1 MESFFN
7 FQAFLSKYLFYEIF
21 LIFNKDLKIYFQK
34 KCNYLNQ
41 KSNFFS
47 HLITHSKEI
56 TQVLTQSL
64 GKSRELKKTPYAGSC
79 LFEFVWNCFVLL
91 EINTWQEVIPSR
103 SCCTSCNFHFLA
115 RFPSLRKVLIR
126 FILLSKFFINCFF
139 VLVNSK
145 RNSFIFKSGHC
156 IPCLSF
162 SAVFPPREECLYRGR
177 FVWKYKTVFRNIQV
191 QIIWAAWGDVL
202 PTLANL

>member
-91 EINTWQEVIPSR
+91 EINTLTLLLYVLQFSF
-103 SCCTSCNFHFLA
+103 SC
-115 RFPSLRKVLIR
+115 KV
-126 FILLSKFFINCFF
+126 SKFKKSFNQVYTFKQVFYQLFF
-139 VLVNSK
+139 
-145 RNSFIFKSGHC
+145 R
-156 IPCLSF
+156 F
-162 SAVFPPREECLYRGR
+162 SQF
-177 FVWKYKTVFRNIQV
+177 
-191 QIIWAAWGDVL
+191 
-202 PTLANL
+202 